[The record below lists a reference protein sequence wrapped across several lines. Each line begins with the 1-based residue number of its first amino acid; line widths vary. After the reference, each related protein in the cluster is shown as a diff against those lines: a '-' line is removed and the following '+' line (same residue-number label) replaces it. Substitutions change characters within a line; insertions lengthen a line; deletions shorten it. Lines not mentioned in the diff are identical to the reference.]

1 MEIHVAQFSNSNVT
15 YIYRHGNIELLI
27 PLTDTNTSVFVLWI
41 SLSTVLVWLCL
52 ISVHI
57 AVCAALQNT
66 YKLSFA
72 WFYIDSV
79 LMSGSIHAQA
89 NISSGATMIG
99 CYDMIASVM

>member
-1 MEIHVAQFSNSNVT
+1 MLHNLIIQMLHIFIGMVILNYLFHLLTPTPQCLYYGLVCQQFLF
-15 YIYRHGNIELLI
+15 G
-27 PLTDTNTSVFVLWI
+27 
-41 SLSTVLVWLCL
+41 CL

-72 WFYIDSV
+72 WFYI
-79 LMSGSIHAQA
+79 GSELKTGAIHAQA